1 MAEFRRKKRLGEML
15 IDEGVITDEQFEQVM
30 EIRKANPEKKIGEI
44 VVESGMA
51 TEEQITRAL
60 SNQLHIEM
68 VTPSLMDIP
77 AEITG
82 LMTGAQCRKYE
93 AIPFEVDELMN
104 VVKVAMADP
113 DNMNAVDDIHLITG
127 KEVETY
133 IATARDISLALDKV
147 FGNAEAMNVAEQFTK
162 EREAMYGT
170 EEEGGVDNLSNS
182 PIVLLVNQMI
192 ESAARLGTSDIHV
205 EALETKVRVRYRIDG
220 ALYEQITYDAALQ
233 SAIIA
238 RLKVMGGMDIAEK
251 RKPQDG
257 RITSIVDGVEYD
269 IRVSMLPTVYGEK
282 CVMRLAQKQALTRD
296 KSMLGFSDSEMKVFD
311 HILSNPNG
319 IVLVTGPTGSGKS
332 TTLYTALSELNT
344 EDVNIITVEDP
355 VEANINGIN
364 QVHVN
369 AKAGLTFAS
378 ALRSILRQDPDIIMI
393 GEIRDGET
401 AGIAVQAAI
410 TGHLV
415 VSTLHTNSSAATV
428 SRLLDMGIESYM
440 LSDAL
445 VGVIAQRLVR
455 RLCTECK
462 RAREATESEKQMLDV
477 DPAEPLTIYEPVGC
491 PKCNGS
497 GYKGRIGVYEIMEV
511 TQELKHVIAI
521 GGSAEEI
528 KEQSI
533 KNGMN
538 TLHMAAGNLV
548 KRGITSVPEM
558 IKVSFD
564 S

>member
-1 MAEFRRKKRLGEML
+1 
-15 IDEGVITDEQFEQVM
+15 
-30 EIRKANPEKKIGEI
+30 
-44 VVESGMA
+44 
-51 TEEQITRAL
+51 
-60 SNQLHIEM
+60 
-68 VTPSLMDIP
+68 
-77 AEITG
+77 
-82 LMTGAQCRKYE
+82 
-93 AIPFEVDELMN
+93 
-104 VVKVAMADP
+104 
-113 DNMNAVDDIHLITG
+113 
-127 KEVETY
+127 
-133 IATARDISLALDKV
+133 
-147 FGNAEAMNVAEQFTK
+147 
-162 EREAMYGT
+162 
-170 EEEGGVDNLSNS
+170 
-182 PIVLLVNQMI
+182 
-192 ESAARLGTSDIHV
+192 
-205 EALETKVRVRYRIDG
+205 
-220 ALYEQITYDAALQ
+220 
-233 SAIIA
+233 
-238 RLKVMGGMDIAEK
+238 
-251 RKPQDG
+251 
-257 RITSIVDGVEYD
+257 
-269 IRVSMLPTVYGEK
+269 
-282 CVMRLAQKQALTRD
+282 
-296 KSMLGFSDSEMKVFD
+296 
-311 HILSNPNG
+311 
-319 IVLVTGPTGSGKS
+319 
-332 TTLYTALSELNT
+332 
-344 EDVNIITVEDP
+344 
-355 VEANINGIN
+355 
-364 QVHVN
+364 
-369 AKAGLTFAS
+369 
-378 ALRSILRQDPDIIMI
+378 MI